1 MLGKMSVGVRTIASG
16 PRIRIS
22 SASTTN
28 VYGRFSAT
36 RTIHMWRNRHYT
48 GRLHM
53 KWTAA
58 GGAIALLLSLVGCAR
73 DRGVQAAAESR
84 PAPSGSRPRRSATSA
99 ARSTSS
105 ARWRPARKS
114 WSAPKSPAASSRL
127 VHDLGDR
134 VAAGAPLIELD
145 AEKLQY
151 RADGQRA
158 ALDQAR
164 ARYGASARRRAAAA
178 RQGAR
183 PSSARRRSSPTRS
196 SSSNARRT
204 SASRNLLSRSD
215 LETAQTRFDTAKAA
229 HDQALASARQL
240 RADIEA
246 QSSSLRLAQRELR
259 DAVIRAPF
267 DGYVAERLVSPGQY
281 VQPQAPVMRIVRLQP
296 LKLTAEVPEK
306 FAPWIE
312 TGREMAVKVDAFP
325 QQVFAGK
332 VVRIAPGVNLKS
344 RAFAIEG
351 EVPNP
356 DGKLKPGTFA
366 RVQIT
371 TDRVERAV
379 TIPVAAVQSRYGT
392 NRVFVVK
399 DGQIAGREVV
409 LGDRLGDRVEVSQ
422 GLEAGTADRR
432 RATSSSWPTA

>member
-1 MLGKMSVGVRTIASG
+1 M
-16 PRIRIS
+16 
-22 SASTTN
+22 
-28 VYGRFSAT
+28 
-36 RTIHMWRNRHYT
+36 
-48 GRLHM
+48 
-53 KWTAA
+53 
-58 GGAIALLLSLVGCAR
+58 ALVPVLSLGACAR
-73 DRGVQAAAESR
+73 DGAAGASAGEK
-84 PAPSGSRPRRSATSA
+84 PRTVKVEAAQVRDVRRQVDVVGTLA
-99 ARSTSS
+99 AREEVVVS
-105 ARWRPARKS
+105 AEVPGRV
-114 WSAPKSPAASSRL
+114 SRL

-134 VAAGAPLIELD
+134 VTAGAPLIELD
-145 AEKLQY
+145 SEKLQY

-158 ALDQAR
+158 TLDQAR
-164 ARYGASARRRAAAA
+164 ARYGASADGDLPALDKVPTVVSTAAQMADAQQQLERAKNL
-178 RQGAR
+178 G
-183 PSSARRRSSPTRS
+183 
-196 SSSNARRT
+196 
-204 SASRNLLSRSD
+204 SRNLLSRSD

-379 TIPVAAVQSRYGT
+379 TIPFAAVQSRYGT
-392 NRVFVVK
+392 NRVFLVQN
-399 DGQIAGREVV
+399 GQLAGREIV
-409 LGDRLGDRVEVSQ
+409 LGDRLGDRVEVSR
-422 GLEAGTADRR
+422 GLDAGTPIVAADVEQL
-432 RATSSSWPTA
+432 ADGMKVTPK

>member
-1 MLGKMSVGVRTIASG
+1 MKG
-16 PRIRIS
+16 PALLVVLLTLS
-22 SASTTN
+22 
-28 VYGRFSAT
+28 
-36 RTIHMWRNRHYT
+36 
-48 GRLHM
+48 
-53 KWTAA
+53 TAA
-58 GGAIALLLSLVGCAR
+58 CSR
-73 DRGVQAAAESR
+73 DRGVQASEGQKPRGVKVEAAQVR
-84 PAPSGSRPRRSATSA
+84 DVRRQVDVVGTLA
-99 ARSTSS
+99 AREEVVVS
-105 ARWRPARKS
+105 AEVAGRV
-114 WSAPKSPAASSRL
+114 SRL

-145 AEKLQY
+145 PEKLQY

-158 ALDQAR
+158 TLDQAR
-164 ARYGASARRRAAAA
+164 ARYGASGDGELPPLEKVPTVVSTAAQLEAAQQQLDRAKNLAA
-178 RQGAR
+178 RSLVSQ
-183 PSSARRRSSPTRS
+183 
-196 SSSNARRT
+196 
-204 SASRNLLSRSD
+204 SD
-215 LETAQTRFDTAKAA
+215 LEIAQTRFDTAKAA
-229 HDQALASARQL
+229 RDQALASARQL

-267 DGYVAERLVSPGQY
+267 DGYVAERLVSPGQFI
-281 VQPQAPVMRIVRLQP
+281 QPQAPVMRIVRLQP

-325 QQVFAGK
+325 QQIFAGR

-371 TDRVERAV
+371 TDRVESAV
-379 TIPVAAVQSRYGT
+379 TISVAAVQSRYGT

-399 DGQIAGREVV
+399 DGQITGREVV

-422 GLEAGTADRR
+422 GLEAGTQIVASEVEQLADGMKV
-432 RATSSSWPTA
+432 TTK

>member
-1 MLGKMSVGVRTIASG
+1 MKG
-16 PRIRIS
+16 PALAVLLAL
-22 SASTTN
+22 SA
-28 VYGRFSAT
+28 
-36 RTIHMWRNRHYT
+36 
-48 GRLHM
+48 
-53 KWTAA
+53 
-58 GGAIALLLSLVGCAR
+58 GACSR
-73 DRGVQAAAESR
+73 DRGVQAAE
-84 PAPSGSRPRRSATSA
+84 GQKPRAVRVEAAQVRDVRRQVDVVGTLA
-99 ARSTSS
+99 AREEVVVS
-105 ARWRPARKS
+105 AEVPGRV
-114 WSAPKSPAASSRL
+114 SRL

-134 VAAGAPLIELD
+134 VAAGAPLLELD

-158 ALDQAR
+158 TLEQAR
-164 ARYGASARRRAAAA
+164 ARYGASADGDLPPLDKVPTVVSTAAQMADAQQQLDRAKNL
-178 RQGAR
+178 G
-183 PSSARRRSSPTRS
+183 
-196 SSSNARRT
+196 
-204 SASRNLLSRSD
+204 SRNLLSRSD

-312 TGREMAVKVDAFP
+312 TGRQMAVKVDAFP
-325 QQVFAGK
+325 QQVFTGK

-399 DGQIAGREVV
+399 DGQIAGREIV

-422 GLEAGTADRR
+422 GLEAGTPIVAADVEQL
-432 RATSSSWPTA
+432 ADGMKVTPSSK

>member
-1 MLGKMSVGVRTIASG
+1 MKG
-16 PRIRIS
+16 P
-22 SASTTN
+22 ALL
-28 VYGRFSAT
+28 VP
-36 RTIHMWRNRHYT
+36 
-48 GRLHM
+48 
-53 KWTAA
+53 
-58 GGAIALLLSLVGCAR
+58 LLLSLTACSR
-73 DRGVQAAAESR
+73 DRGIQAAEGLKPIAVRTEAAQVR
-84 PAPSGSRPRRSATSA
+84 DVRRQVDVIGTLA
-99 ARSTSS
+99 AREEVVVS
-105 ARWRPARKS
+105 AEVAGRV
-114 WSAPKSPAASSRL
+114 SRL

-134 VAAGAPLIELD
+134 VAAGTPLLELD
-145 AEKLQY
+145 PEKLQY

-164 ARYGASARRRAAAA
+164 ARYGAAGDGELPALDKVPAVVSTRAQLADAQQQFDRA
-178 RQGAR
+178 K
-183 PSSARRRSSPTRS
+183 
-196 SSSNARRT
+196 NL
-204 SASRNLLSRSD
+204 ASRNLLSRSD
-215 LETAQTRFDTAKAA
+215 LETAQTRFDTARAA
-229 HDQALASARQL
+229 HDQAMASARQL

-281 VQPQAPVMRIVRLQP
+281 VQPQAAVMRIVRLQP

-371 TDRVERAV
+371 TDRVDRAV

-392 NRVFVVK
+392 NRVFLVQN
-399 DGQIAGREVV
+399 GQLAGREVV
-409 LGDRLGDRVEVSQ
+409 LGDRLGDRVEVSL
-422 GLEAGTADRR
+422 GLEAGTQIVASDVEQLADG
-432 RATSSSWPTA
+432 TKVTAK